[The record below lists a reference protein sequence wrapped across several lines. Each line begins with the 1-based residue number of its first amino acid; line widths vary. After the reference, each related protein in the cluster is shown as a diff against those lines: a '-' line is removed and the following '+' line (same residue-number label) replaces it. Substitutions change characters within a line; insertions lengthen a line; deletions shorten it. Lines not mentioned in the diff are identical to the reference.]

1 MFSEGIFNSLT
12 SVDSVYYH
20 PLWIYYILGEITV
33 NTIFVLTSF
42 VLLYLFFKKHY
53 LFPKVFISVCIA
65 MIIFILIDASLIKLI
80 LPNEEIFD
88 SDTASE
94 LMRSIFYGMIWIPY
108 MMFSKRVKVN
118 FVEK

>member
-1 MFSEGIFNSLT
+1 MT
-12 SVDSVYYH
+12 
-20 PLWIYYILGEITV
+20 
-33 NTIFVLTSF
+33 
-42 VLLYLFFKKHY
+42 
-53 LFPKVFISVCIA
+53 
-65 MIIFILIDASLIKLI
+65 DASLIKLI